1 MLNKFDGASMIS
13 YQDVILFILSKANQ
27 KVYATFK
34 SKMQPYGLTPIQG
47 LVLHALYEEK
57 GFQPENWGSA

>member
-1 MLNKFDGASMIS
+1 MIS

-34 SKMQPYGLTPIQG
+34 SKMQPYSLTPIQDWFCTRFT
-47 LVLHALYEEK
+47 K
-57 GFQPENWGSA
+57 RRGFPPENWGSA